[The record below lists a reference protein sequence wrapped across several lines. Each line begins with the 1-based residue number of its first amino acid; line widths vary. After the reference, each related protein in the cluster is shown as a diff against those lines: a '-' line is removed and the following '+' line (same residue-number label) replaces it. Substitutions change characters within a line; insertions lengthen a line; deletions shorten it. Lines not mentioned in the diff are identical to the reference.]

1 MSASNSPLEIPSPPA
16 ALARIIAAASDP
28 AVTKQ
33 ELGQLV
39 SNEPAFALRILN
51 IVNSSLYRR
60 GQKIASAQKAVS
72 ILGNRTLRNVA
83 LCAATQSCV
92 QAEALGGFDLSLFWE
107 SSLQR
112 AVGAQ
117 LWAQALGE
125 RLGVDPMEA
134 FTAGLLQDLGLLALL
149 LGRPDSAA
157 AWMRSAKDSAQER
170 REVEKHLFGCTHD
183 DVGEQLV
190 QTWKLPEELAI
201 PIVWHH
207 RIEAAPEEWTTR
219 IQIAAAG
226 EKVADILAHSDDPD
240 ALDQG
245 RQSLMRLLDAS
256 SDEVDAVLGQVG
268 DKVVEVA
275 AALGVKVKR
284 QPCLRK
290 LLIQAS
296 EGLAEMNLSNE
307 SLLLSLE
314 RLLEEKELLLRE
326 LEMRNDALEQITLTD
341 ALTSLPNRRAFTQRL
356 DAEIDRAAHG
366 GSLALMLID
375 IDHFK
380 SINDR
385 FGHDQGDLVLTRVAA
400 ELVSRVPPGVMVA
413 RVGGEEFAAVLP
425 QALAGSFAEVAQT
438 LCASIRGLAWNAVDG
453 LDRVTIS
460 LGLAQIKGP
469 YDGVFELADVGRR
482 LYRGADQALYHAKGK
497 GRDRWIRVSEPIGW
511 NLLAPQAVA

>member
-1 MSASNSPLEIPSPPA
+1 MSAPQSPLEIPSPPA

-28 AVTKQ
+28 SVTKQ

-39 SNEPAFALRILN
+39 SSEPAFALRILN

-92 QAEALGGFDLSLFWE
+92 QAEALGEFDLSLFWE

-117 LWAQALGE
+117 LWAQALSE
-125 RLGVDPMEA
+125 RWGVDPMEA

-149 LGRPDSAA
+149 LCRPESAS
-157 AWMRSAKDSAQER
+157 AWMQSAMESAQDR
-170 REVEKHLFGCTHD
+170 RSVEKELFGRSHD

-190 QTWKLPEELAI
+190 DIWKLPEELAM

-207 RIEAAPEEWTTR
+207 RIEAAPEEWGSR
-219 IQIAAAG
+219 VQIAAAG
-226 EKVADILAHSDDPD
+226 EKVADILAHSRDPD
-240 ALDQG
+240 AVDQG
-245 RQSLMRLLDAS
+245 REALVSLLDVCR
-256 SDEVDAVLGQVG
+256 DEVDAVLGQVG

-275 AALGVKVKR
+275 AALGVKVRR

-290 LLIQAS
+290 LLVQAS
-296 EGLAEMNLSNE
+296 QGLAEMNLSNE

-314 RLLEEKELLLRE
+314 SLLEEKELLLRE
-326 LEMRNDALEQITLTD
+326 LEMRSDALEQMTLTD

-356 DAEIDRAAHG
+356 DAEIERASEG
-366 GSLALMLID
+366 GGVALMLID

-385 FGHDQGDLVLTRVAA
+385 FGHDQGDTVLTRVAA

-413 RVGGEEFAAVLP
+413 RVGGEEFAAVVP
-425 QALAGSFAEVAQT
+425 EALVASFTEVAQT
-438 LCASIRGLAWNAVDG
+438 LCTSIRALRWPAVHGLEQ
-453 LDRVTIS
+453 VTIS
-460 LGLAQIKGP
+460 LGVAQIVGP
-469 YDGVFELADVGRR
+469 YASAFELPDVGRR

-497 GRDRWIRVSEPIGW
+497 GRDRWIRVSDPIAW
-511 NLLAPQAVA
+511 NLKAAA